1 MTATRPAHS
10 AGSLPGARFIDPR
23 VLSRIANLELL
34 ARTVVVGFVSGL
46 HRSPHLGLSTDFAQH
61 RPYLPGDDLR
71 RLDWRLWG
79 RTDRLYLKE
88 FEAETNASVTVLLD
102 CSRSMSYTSGGLS
115 KLDYGRY
122 LAACLLWFSR
132 GQRDRV
138 GLVTFDSEVLAWV
151 PPSAGHLLHSL
162 HALERATA
170 GRPGELGPPLSAAA
184 GLLNRRGIV
193 VVVSDLYEEP
203 ESVAAAVR
211 QLRRRGS
218 DVIVMHLL
226 DPAEITFPFED
237 AASFED
243 LESEERI
250 PVVPTQFAEE
260 YRGLVE
266 SHIGSLRRL
275 LGRDGV
281 DYALLDTSKPLDHA
295 LFTYLASRQRLARV
309 R

>member
-1 MTATRPAHS
+1 MTAARPSHS

-34 ARTVVVGFVSGL
+34 ARTVVTGFVSGL

-102 CSRSMSYTSGGLS
+102 CSRSMSYASGGLS

-138 GLVTFDSEVLAWV
+138 GLVTFDTEVLEYV
-151 PPSAGHLLHSL
+151 PPSGGHLLHAL
-162 HALERATA
+162 HAIERATA
-170 GRPGELGPPLSAAA
+170 GRPGALTAPLGAAA
-184 GLLNRRGIV
+184 GMLSRRGIV
-193 VVVSDLYEEP
+193 VVISDLYEEP
-203 ESVAAAVR
+203 DAVASAVR

-226 DPAEITFPFED
+226 DAAELTFPFDD

-243 LESEERI
+243 LESGDRV
-250 PVVPTQFAEE
+250 PVVPGQIAPE

-266 SHIGSLRRL
+266 AHVAALRRL

>member
-1 MTATRPAHS
+1 MTAARPAHA

-102 CSRSMSYTSGGLS
+102 CSRSMNYTSGGLT

-138 GLVTFDSEVLAWV
+138 GLVTFDSEVLAYV
-151 PPSAGHLLHSL
+151 PPSAGHLM
-162 HALERATA
+162 HAMHAIDRATA
-170 GRPGELGPPLSAAA
+170 GRPGALGAPLASAA
-184 GLLNRRGIV
+184 GLLSRRGIV

-203 ESVAAAVR
+203 DAVAAAVR

-243 LESEERI
+243 LESEERV
-250 PVVPTQFAEE
+250 PVVPTQFAAE
-260 YRGLVE
+260 YRGMVE
-266 SHIGSLRRL
+266 AHVASLRRL

-281 DYALLDTSKPLDHA
+281 DYTLLDTSKPLDHA